1 LKRGFVQV
9 YTGDGKGK
17 STAAFGLALRA
28 AGAGL
33 RVFIAQFLKQ
43 GRYAEVE
50 ALERFSDHI
59 TVKQY
64 GGPSFVMGEPGD
76 EDRRAAQVGLDE
88 VRAVFASGEYQV
100 VILDEGNVLTHL
112 RVVPVED
119 LLGLIDLK
127 PEGMELVIT
136 GRNADP
142 KVLDRADLVT
152 EMRDIKHY
160 YREGVPARRGIER

>member
-1 LKRGFVQV
+1 MKKGFVQV

-33 RVFIAQFLKQ
+33 KVFIAQFLKQ
-43 GRYAEVE
+43 GRYAEVD
-50 ALERFSDHI
+50 ALERFSDLI

-64 GGPSFVMGEPGD
+64 GGHSFIRGAPTE
-76 EDRRAAQVGLDE
+76 EDRRFAELGLDE
-88 VRAVFASGEYQV
+88 VRAVLASGEYRV

-119 LLGLIDLK
+119 LLGLMDLK
-127 PEGMELVIT
+127 PEDVELVIT

-142 KVLDRADLVT
+142 RILDRADLVT
-152 EMRDIKHY
+152 EMRDVKHY
-160 YREGVPARRGIER
+160 YAEGVAPRRGIEL